1 MSKRAFERKDRFYK
15 LAKKQGYVAR
25 SAYKIMELDDR
36 FGIFKMGNQVID
48 LGCAP
53 GGWFQVAQERLKKGV
68 LIGIDLLPL
77 QTAVMENTHFLQD
90 DFTKTESRQWL
101 KKKIGRGA
109 DWVISDMSPNIS
121 GIKFKDEFLSHELV
135 NQALD
140 FSLSALKPGGGFLCK
155 IFPGMETKDFREKLK
170 KNFEKVVTIVPE
182 ATRKSSSEIYMVG
195 TSRSRQSGIS
205 E

>member
-1 MSKRAFERKDRFYK
+1 MSKRPFERKDRFYK

-36 FGIFKMGNQVID
+36 FGIFKTGNQVID

-77 QTAVMENTHFLQD
+77 QATLTENTYFLQD
-90 DFTKTESRQWL
+90 DFTKIESQQWL
-101 KKKIGRGA
+101 KEKINHGA

-121 GIKFKDEFLSHELV
+121 GIKFKDEFLSYELV
-135 NQALD
+135 NLALD
-140 FSLSALKPGGGFLCK
+140 FSFSILKSGGSFLCK
-155 IFPGMETKDFREKLK
+155 IFPGMETQEFRKKLK
-170 KNFEKVVTIVPE
+170 DHFEKTVTVIPE
-182 ATRKSSSEIYMVG
+182 ATRKSSSEIYVVG
-195 TSRSRQSGIS
+195 IKLKPTQK
-205 E
+205 

>member
-1 MSKRAFERKDRFYK
+1 MSKRPFERKDRFYK

-36 FGIFKMGNQVID
+36 FGIFKTGNQVID

-53 GGWFQVAQERLKKGV
+53 GGWFQVGQERLKKGV

-77 QTAVMENTHFLQD
+77 QATLTENTHFLQD
-90 DFTKTESRQWL
+90 DFTKVESQQWL
-101 KKKIGRGA
+101 KEKIKRGA

-121 GIKFKDEFLSHELV
+121 GIKFKDEFLSYELV
-135 NQALD
+135 NQALE
-140 FSLSALKPGGGFLCK
+140 FSFTVLKPGGSFLCK

-170 KNFEKVVTIVPE
+170 KNFEKVVTVIPE
-182 ATRKSSSEIYMVG
+182 ATRKSSTEIYMVA
-195 TSRSRQSGIS
+195 TKLKSTQQ
-205 E
+205 